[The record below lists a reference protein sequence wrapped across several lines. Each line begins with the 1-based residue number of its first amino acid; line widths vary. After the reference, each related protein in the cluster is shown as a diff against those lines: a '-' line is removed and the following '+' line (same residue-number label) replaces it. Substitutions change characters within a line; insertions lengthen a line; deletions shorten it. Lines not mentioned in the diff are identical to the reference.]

1 MAIYKPTNCIPFLTT
16 FDCRIEVTDDP
27 VFFECRIDS
36 SNRNAVGYSVTVYDE
51 NNDQVFPPDGSAPDE
66 HISQVNDLKR
76 LTGAGNAATETPFM
90 IQSSGYTN
98 LNTGI
103 NGSYLK
109 FPFFLNSGAY
119 PGTTSNTG
127 LTTAEQTQFYS
138 SNAVY
143 CEVSASGSSTLYWY
157 SPDGSKEIPV
167 DMYNGNTYKWVI
179 TLYQGDASGVTPI
192 PVSNADAYKYFDMQL
207 TTGEIMGSFAERI
220 QTVYSD
226 EVYIDYYIEPIKIA
240 VPSDTKKPSPVSP
253 DLSNPT
259 NWSIGD
265 GEIVQTW
272 TRTRIK
278 NIDPTYGYLYP
289 QIDDYSFDPAAIT
302 RGQANAYRVYQ
313 MGNDPEVLST
323 TRKVDKAVQMGLP
336 LDWYNMGSDSTTSY
350 GQMTFYTVSGEVA
363 QKITSSNTTGSGSV
377 TATVQA
383 GTMSSTAFSPW
394 FLTAMNTWEV
404 TKDSEGKDVYA
415 STPVVRWFC
424 TSRSNSISTDERI
437 LLAFQ
442 VGADNEI
449 YYGDLGLSE
458 NERPFIASQGLTTA
472 TITNNDN
479 GESAWGV
486 GSAYN
491 GIYSTRFSDEGEA
504 RFVFSAP
511 PAKIT
516 EDYKPTIYTFNTY
529 KISWDRTSDASTWG
543 DLSTKIVMV
552 QHYYGEGE
560 NVQTNIRKEDGTI
573 NNGTI
578 NVDPFAFIPERPIQ
592 LYSYTE
598 NDFSTTNEL
607 KNNTG
612 IIFYNGGEWAGKEKE
627 TVGTPENKLYIS
639 PFTGIKRGM
648 YWIEQGNK
656 SALEKRRFIIK
667 YVDEKYWY
675 VTYDDPTIVVDGETK
690 NSGTY
695 PTSFTQPE
703 RETPYVIKSYFR
715 DSDENP
721 FDLYEN
727 PTINLKVYR
736 DEEHTYDEDANAPK
750 GKYEDVDPPKN
761 NPYMNSD
768 GSYRLEEN
776 YGQTSI
782 ILLRVD
788 RRSIWVEAE
797 YNQSDFI
804 SWRSAQ
810 WFLYD
815 GVSTNGNLLQFT
827 DTYFDGKLGHQFY
840 GLEENHVYT
849 IVLVLETNSGL
860 TLSKDIQI
868 ITDFNIADVTN
879 FPFTLE
885 YQCETHSVYMR
896 FGLSGFILPNLRG
909 TATGDRVQDLNDEET
924 GTDDPIPGVTYSDYD
939 NGQGWMN
946 INGKDPNFPDEGV
959 TYQYIVSVLNGEE
972 AAATQM
978 SSKEDEGTFTFES
991 RHIVDA
997 TNSWGNIVGFQYISD
1012 EEANNAFSSEN
1023 QAQIFLPNYNT
1034 TYTYDNVDYDYIDD
1048 KLLYQMRYQVG
1059 KFEGIPTIVDKDTG
1073 ATISTKGIWGIETS
1087 GGNKTTT
1094 APLIVSGWL
1103 QEGLSSS
1110 DIGYA
1115 VRPSGYEVIAINET
1129 NAHYSPIEDGSGD
1142 HYKESCFDFLG
1153 DNESANSDDPIVA
1166 WSRRS
1171 TIYRNFTVPPKND
1184 PTSEDGGEAGH
1195 LYQGPED
1202 GAFHNFQVRTAVNAN
1217 SWTDYQ
1223 VIGPN
1228 PSLWSDNELERKTI
1242 ITGGNRT
1249 LTWGT
1254 DGETASYGN
1263 ITTQSREIENL
1274 DSHWV
1279 WDDGSGETGTADG
1292 VSITESAVIA
1302 ADGTAT
1308 ESTTIKAADG
1318 GAASW
1323 DDTAL
1328 VPVITA
1334 YVFDETYV
1342 KVDGNGKFVT
1352 DNFFKLNAVD
1362 KLFGWV
1368 GAAAVTSATQTGFYG
1383 TLTLN

>member
-1 MAIYKPTNCIPFLTT
+1 MAIYKPTNCTPFLTT
-16 FDCRIEVTDDP
+16 FDCRVGPDDDP
-27 VFFECRIDS
+27 IFFECRIDS

-51 NNDQVFPPDGSAPDE
+51 NNDQVFPPNTAEEGQPPVYPAPDE
-66 HISQVNDLKR
+66 HISQIGDLKR
-76 LTGAGNAATETPFM
+76 LTGAGNAATETPYM
-90 IQSSGYTN
+90 IQNSGYSN

-109 FPFFLNSGAY
+109 FPFILNSSYWKNSTGETDQ
-119 PGTTSNTG
+119 GTFKSI
-127 LTTAEQTQFYS
+127 
-138 SNAVY
+138 NAVY
-143 CEVSASGSSTLYWY
+143 YDSTTEKLYWY
-157 SPDGSKEIPV
+157 SSVDSGVGKEV
-167 DMYNGNTYKWVI
+167 SMYNGNTYKWVI
-179 TLYQGDASGVTPI
+179 TLYQGDNASVTPI
-192 PVSNADAYKYFDMQL
+192 PVDKTDAYKYFDMQL
-207 TTGEIMGSFAERI
+207 TTGEVMGSYDERI
-220 QTVYSD
+220 QTVYS
-226 EVYIDYYIEPIKIA
+226 ENAYIDYYIEPVGIEFD
-240 VPSDTKKPSPVSP
+240 SGTDFLNF
-253 DLSNPT
+253 DPT
-259 NWSIGD
+259 NWKGTLVD
-265 GEIVQTW
+265 LDKAQN

-278 NIDPTYGYLYP
+278 NIDSTYGYIYP
-289 QIDDYSFDPAAIT
+289 QMDEYSYPEDTIQ
-302 RGQANAYRVYQ
+302 RGKAQGYRVYK
-313 MGNDPEVLST
+313 MGNNPDVLTT
-323 TRKVDKAVQMGLP
+323 TRIVNLGVGDRAIP
-336 LDWYNMGSDSTTSY
+336 FDWEDNIADDSTSY
-350 GQMTFYTVSGEVA
+350 GEIRIYSPVESSFEVEFPNGSTTTKFNVANITMSSSSMNPFDLVALNSVKQKEGETEGTYVDDEDSSGKVRWFTQSSSYSINTDTRLLLNAQPSGEVSA
-363 QKITSSNTTGSGSV
+363 GWYTSSPKDGGRREFQAKEKDTSKSIVSSPNNGS
-377 TATVQA
+377 
-383 GTMSSTAFSPW
+383 M
-394 FLTAMNTWEV
+394 
-404 TKDSEGKDVYA
+404 
-415 STPVVRWFC
+415 
-424 TSRSNSISTDERI
+424 
-437 LLAFQ
+437 
-442 VGADNEI
+442 
-449 YYGDLGLSE
+449 
-458 NERPFIASQGLTTA
+458 
-472 TITNNDN
+472 
-479 GESAWGV
+479 
-486 GSAYN
+486 YN
-491 GIYSTRFSDEGEA
+491 GIFVPRYGGSTTVYLKVDGEVKA
-504 RFVFSAP
+504 
-511 PAKIT
+511 
-516 EDYKPTIYTFNTY
+516 FNEY
-529 KISWDRTSDASTWG
+529 LISFDRASDADTWG
-543 DLSTKIVMV
+543 EIMSKIVYA
-552 QHYYGEGE
+552 QGNGSISNK
-560 NVQTNIRKEDGTI
+560 NVQTQAWDDDDKPIYEATASGEI
-573 NNGTI
+573 NKSAILFVN
-578 NVDPFAFIPERPIQ
+578 ELPIQ
-592 LYSYTE
+592 LYNYDDKDNE
-598 NDFSTTNEL
+598 NI
-607 KNNTG
+607 NTVG
-612 IIFYNGGEWAGKEKE
+612 LIFYSGGECS
-627 TVGTPENKLYIS
+627 TSSSLPSPINKLYIS

-656 SALEKRRFIIK
+656 TALEKRRFIIK

-675 VTYDDPTIVVDGETK
+675 VTYDDPTIVVEGENENT
-690 NSGTY
+690 GTY
-695 PTSFTQPE
+695 PIPFTQPE

-727 PTINLKVYR
+727 PTIDLKVYR
-736 DEEHTYDEDANAPK
+736 DEEHTYDEDAKAPQ
-750 GKYEDVDPPKN
+750 GKYEDVEPDPLPA
-761 NPYMNSD
+761 YMNPD
-768 GSYRLEEN
+768 GSYCLEEN

-782 ILLRVD
+782 VLLRVD

-815 GVSTNGNLLQFT
+815 GVSTNGNLLQST

-896 FGLSGFILPNLRG
+896 FGLSGFILPNLTG
-909 TATGDRVQDLNDEET
+909 AAKGDRVQDLENEDD
-924 GTDDPIPGVTYSDYD
+924 GTSPEIGGVTYSDYD

-946 INGKDPNFPDEGV
+946 IDGTNTNFPDEGV

-1012 EEANNAFSSEN
+1012 EEANDAFSSDN

-1034 TYTYDNVDYDYIDD
+1034 TYTYDNVEYDYIDD

-1059 KFEGIPTIVDKDTG
+1059 DFEGIPTIVDKDTG
-1073 ATISTKGIWGIETS
+1073 ATISSKGIWGIETS

-1142 HYKESCFDFLG
+1142 HYKESRFDFLG

-1184 PTSEDGGEAGH
+1184 PTSEDGGEYGH

-1202 GAFHNFQVRTAVNAN
+1202 GTFHNFQVRTAVNAN

-1254 DGETASYGN
+1254 NEETISYGN
-1263 ITTQSREIENL
+1263 ITTQSREVENL

-1279 WDDGSGETGTADG
+1279 WDDGSGENDVFDDNNKTTYDVSSDNAKFWVDGDDNGTLKLYHQ
-1292 VSITESAVIA
+1292 TEYASSSSSSA
-1302 ADGTAT
+1302 TW
-1308 ESTTIKAADG
+1308 STTDLRTDMDKYDFTFHMAVKNAFVG
-1318 GAASW
+1318 VTE
-1323 DDTAL
+1323 DDIQ
-1328 VPVITA
+1328 VQ
-1334 YVFDETYV
+1334 VFR
-1342 KVDGNGKFVT
+1342 GNAQDNT
-1352 DNFFKLNAVD
+1352 D
-1362 KLFGWV
+1362 
-1368 GAAAVTSATQTGFYG
+1368 
-1383 TLTLN
+1383 

>member
-1 MAIYKPTNCIPFLTT
+1 MAIYKPTNCTPFLTT
-16 FDCRIEVTDDP
+16 FDCRIEATDDP

-51 NNDQVFPPDGSAPDE
+51 NNDQVFPPNMAEEGQPPVYPAPDE
-66 HISQVNDLKR
+66 HISQVSDLKR
-76 LTGAGNAATETPFM
+76 LTGTGNAATETPFM
-90 IQSSGYTN
+90 VQSSGYSN
-98 LNTGI
+98 LNTGL

-109 FPFFLNSGAY
+109 FPFFLNSSYWKNSTGDTDQSAFKSVNTAY
-119 PGTTSNTG
+119 YDSVT
-127 LTTAEQTQFYS
+127 EK
-138 SNAVY
+138 
-143 CEVSASGSSTLYWY
+143 LYWY
-157 SPDGSKEIPV
+157 DSIDSGATMREVP
-167 DMYNGNTYKWVI
+167 MYNGNTYKWVI

-207 TTGEIMGSFAERI
+207 TTGEVMGSFAERI

-240 VPSDTKKPSPVSP
+240 VPADTKKPSPVSP
-253 DLSNPT
+253 DLSDPT
-259 NWSIGD
+259 NWSLGD
-265 GEIVQTW
+265 GEIIQTW

-323 TRKVDKAVQMGLP
+323 TRKVDRAVKMGLP
-336 LDWYNMGSDSTTSY
+336 LDWYNQSSDSTVSY
-350 GQMTFYTVSGEVA
+350 GQQTFHTVSGEVA
-363 QKITSSNTTGSGSV
+363 QNIRNYSI
-377 TATVQA
+377 QA

-394 FLTAMNTWEV
+394 NLVALETWEV
-404 TKDSEGKDVYA
+404 TKNSNGEDVFA
-415 STPVVRWFC
+415 TTPVVRWFC
-424 TSRSNSISTDERI
+424 TSRNYNISVDDRV

-442 VGADNEI
+442 PSANSS
-449 YYGDLGLSE
+449 YYGEVEISDP
-458 NERPFIASQGLTTA
+458 ERPFIASDELTTA
-472 TITNNDN
+472 TITNVKED
-479 GESAWGV
+479 GSKWG
-486 GSAYN
+486 GASAYN
-491 GIYSTRFSDEGEA
+491 GIYSTRFSDEGVM
-504 RFVFSAP
+504 RFVFETP
-511 PAKIT
+511 YQENGTDLK
-516 EDYKPTIYTFNTY
+516 EKLPTIYEFNTY
-529 KISWDRTSDASTWG
+529 QISWDRTSDASTWG
-543 DLSTKIVMV
+543 DLSTKIVMI
-552 QHYYGEGE
+552 QHYYEEGN
-560 NVQTNIRKEDGTI
+560 NVQTNIRDDDGNI
-573 NNGTI
+573 SNGTL
-578 NVDPFAFIPERPIQ
+578 NETEFEFIMEKPVQ

-598 NDFSTTNEL
+598 DDFSTTNEL

-612 IIFYNGGEWAGKEKE
+612 IIFYNGGEWAGKEKD
-627 TVGTPENKLYIS
+627 TVGAPENKLYIS

-675 VTYDDPTIVVDGETK
+675 VTYDSGTT
-690 NSGTY
+690 NGTY
-695 PTSFTQPE
+695 PNPFTFPE

-727 PTINLKVYR
+727 PTIDLKVYR
-736 DEEHTYDEDANAPK
+736 DENHTYDEDANAPR
-750 GKYEDVDPPKN
+750 GKYDDVDPPAK

-768 GSYRLEEN
+768 GSYKIWEN

-782 ILLRVD
+782 VLLRVD
-788 RRSIWVEAE
+788 RRSVWVEAE

-804 SWRSAQ
+804 SWRSVQ

-815 GVSTNGNLLQFT
+815 GVNTNGNLLQST

-909 TATGDRVQDLNDEET
+909 TATGDRVQDLENEQA
-924 GTDDPIPGVTYSDYD
+924 GTSPVIPGVTYSNYS

-946 INGKDPNFPDEGV
+946 IDGTNANFPDEGV

-1012 EEANNAFSSEN
+1012 EEANDAFSSSN

-1059 KFEGIPTIVDKDTG
+1059 NFEGIPTIVDKDTG
-1073 ATISTKGIWGIETS
+1073 ATISSKGIWGIETS

-1103 QEGLSSS
+1103 RDWHES
-1110 DIGYA
+1110 DQAYPTIIGDA
-1115 VRPSGYEVIAINET
+1115 IRPEGYEIVVINSRDGNE
-1129 NAHYSPIEDGSGD
+1129 HYSPIEDSVSGP
-1142 HYKESCFDFLG
+1142 HYKESLFDFLG
-1153 DNESANSDDPIVA
+1153 EGVSNGTASEPPIIA
-1166 WSRRS
+1166 WSRREE
-1171 TIYRNFTVPPKND
+1171 IYDNFTVPPKND
-1184 PTSEDGGEAGH
+1184 PTSENGGEAGH

-1202 GAFHNFQVRTAVNAN
+1202 GTFHNFQVRTSVGAN
-1217 SWTDYQ
+1217 SWTNYQ
-1223 VIGPN
+1223 IIGPN
-1228 PSLWSDNELERKTI
+1228 PSLWSDNNLENKDI
-1242 ITGGNRT
+1242 ITGGQRV
-1249 LTWGT
+1249 LTWNGN
-1254 DGETASYGN
+1254 GEVTNISFQNTAGHG
-1263 ITTQSREIENL
+1263 REIENL

-1279 WDDGSGETGTADG
+1279 WDDGSGEHDVDNTAYDASSANAKFWVDGDDNGELVLFHQKQYPSSAREEWATTDLRTGMDKYDFTFHM
-1292 VSITESAVIA
+1292 AVKNA
-1302 ADGTAT
+1302 FVGAT
-1308 ESTTIKAADG
+1308 EDDIQVQVFRGKASD
-1318 GAASW
+1318 
-1323 DDTAL
+1323 
-1328 VPVITA
+1328 
-1334 YVFDETYV
+1334 
-1342 KVDGNGKFVT
+1342 NT
-1352 DNFFKLNAVD
+1352 D
-1362 KLFGWV
+1362 
-1368 GAAAVTSATQTGFYG
+1368 
-1383 TLTLN
+1383 

>member
-1 MAIYKPTNCIPFLTT
+1 MAIYKPTNCTPFLTT
-16 FDCRIEVTDDP
+16 FDCQIEATDDP

-51 NNDQVFPPDGSAPDE
+51 NNDQVFPPNIVESGQPPVYPAPDE
-66 HISQVNDLKR
+66 HISQVSDLKR
-76 LTGAGNAATETPFM
+76 ITGTGNAATETPFM

-119 PGTTSNTG
+119 PDSTSNAG
-127 LTTAEQTQFYS
+127 LTTANQTKFYS

-143 CEVSASGSSTLYWY
+143 CEVSTSGASTLYWY
-157 SPDGSKEIPV
+157 SPDNGKKIPV

-207 TTGEIMGSFAERI
+207 TTGEVMGSFAERI

-323 TRKVDKAVQMGLP
+323 TRKVDRAVKMGLP
-336 LDWYNMGSDSTTSY
+336 LDWYNQSSDSTVSY
-350 GQMTFYTVSGEVA
+350 GQQAFHTVSGEVA
-363 QKITSSNTTGSGSV
+363 QNIKNYSI
-377 TATVQA
+377 QA

-394 FLTAMNTWEV
+394 NLVALETWEV
-404 TKDSEGKDVYA
+404 TKNSSGEDVFA
-415 STPVVRWFC
+415 TTPVVRWFC
-424 TSRSNSISTDERI
+424 TSRNYNISIDDRV

-442 VGADNEI
+442 PSANSS
-449 YYGDLGLSE
+449 YYGEVEISDP
-458 NERPFIASQGLTTA
+458 ERPFIASHGLTTTA
-472 TITNNDN
+472 ITNAKTD
-479 GESAWGV
+479 GSKWG
-486 GSAYN
+486 GASAYN
-491 GIYSTRFSDEGEA
+491 GIYSTRFSDEGVM
-504 RFVFSAP
+504 RFTFETP
-511 PAKIT
+511 YQENGTDLKET
-516 EDYKPTIYTFNTY
+516 LPTIYEFNTY
-529 KISWDRTSDASTWG
+529 QISWDRTSDAATWG
-543 DLSTKIVMV
+543 DLSTKIVMI
-552 QHYYGEGE
+552 QHYYEEGN
-560 NVQTNIRKEDGTI
+560 NVQTNIRDDDGVIT
-573 NNGTI
+573 NGTL
-578 NVDPFAFIPERPIQ
+578 NETEFEFIMERPIQ
-592 LYSYTE
+592 LYNYTNE
-598 NDFSTTNEL
+598 NFSDTTNEL

-612 IIFYNGGEWAGKEKE
+612 IIFYNGGEWAGKENE
-627 TVGTPENKLYIS
+627 AVGNPENKLYIS

-667 YVDEKYWY
+667 YVNEKYWY
-675 VTYDDPTIVVDGETK
+675 VTYDDPTIVVDGENK
-690 NSGTY
+690 NTGTY
-695 PTSFTQPE
+695 PNPFTQPQ

-727 PTINLKVYR
+727 PTIDLKVYR
-736 DEEHTYDEDANAPK
+736 DENHTYDANATAPK
-750 GKYEDVDPPKN
+750 GKYEDVAPVPPLH
-761 NPYMNSD
+761 YMDTDTED
-768 GSYRLEEN
+768 GSYCLEEN

-782 ILLRVD
+782 VLLRVD

-815 GVSTNGNLLQFT
+815 GVSTNGNLLQST

-849 IVLVLETNSGL
+849 IVLVLETNSGP

-896 FGLSGFILPNLRG
+896 FGLSGFILPNLTG
-909 TATGDRVQDLNDEET
+909 AAKGDRVQDLNNEDN
-924 GTDDPIPGVTYSDYD
+924 GTFPEIKGVTYSDYD

-946 INGKDPNFPDEGV
+946 INGTDPNFPDEGV

-1034 TYTYDNVDYDYIDD
+1034 TYTYDNVEYDYIDD

-1059 KFEGIPTIVDKDTG
+1059 DFEGVPTIVDKDTG
-1073 ATISTKGIWGIETS
+1073 ATISSKGIWGIETS

-1142 HYKESCFDFLG
+1142 HYKESRFDFLG

-1184 PTSEDGGEAGH
+1184 PTSEDGGEYGH

-1202 GAFHNFQVRTAVNAN
+1202 GTFHNFQVRTAVNAN

-1254 DGETASYGN
+1254 NEETISYGN
-1263 ITTQSREIENL
+1263 ITTQSREVENL

-1279 WDDGSGETGTADG
+1279 WDDGSGENDVFDDNNKTTYDVSSDNAKFWVDGDDNGTLKLYHQ
-1292 VSITESAVIA
+1292 TEYASSSSSSATWSTTDLRTDMDKYDFTFHMAVKNA
-1302 ADGTAT
+1302 FVGAT
-1308 ESTTIKAADG
+1308 E
-1318 GAASW
+1318 
-1323 DDTAL
+1323 DDIQ
-1328 VPVITA
+1328 VQ
-1334 YVFDETYV
+1334 VFR
-1342 KVDGNGKFVT
+1342 GNAQDNT
-1352 DNFFKLNAVD
+1352 D
-1362 KLFGWV
+1362 
-1368 GAAAVTSATQTGFYG
+1368 
-1383 TLTLN
+1383 

>member
-1 MAIYKPTNCIPFLTT
+1 MAIYKPTNCTPFLTT
-16 FDCRIEVTDDP
+16 FDCQIEAADDP

-51 NNDQVFPPDGSAPDE
+51 NNDQVFPPNTAESGQPPVYPAPDE
-66 HISQVNDLKR
+66 HISQVSDLKR
-76 LTGAGNAATETPFM
+76 ITGTGNAATETPYM

-119 PGTTSNTG
+119 PDSASNAG
-127 LTTAEQTQFYS
+127 LTTTDQNKFYS

-143 CEVSASGSSTLYWY
+143 CEVSASGSSILYWY
-157 SPDGSKEIPV
+157 SPDSGKKIPV

-350 GQMTFYTVSGEVA
+350 GQMTFHTVFGEVA

-491 GIYSTRFSDEGEA
+491 GIYSTRFSDEGEV

-529 KISWDRTSDASTWG
+529 KISWDRTSDAATWG

-552 QHYYGEGE
+552 QHYYGEDE
-560 NVQTNIRKEDGTI
+560 NVQTNIREEDGTI

-612 IIFYNGGEWAGKEKE
+612 IIFYNGGEWAGKENE
-627 TVGTPENKLYIS
+627 AVGNPENKLYIS
-639 PFTGIKRGM
+639 PFIGVKRGM

-675 VTYDDPTIVVDGETK
+675 VTYDDGTT
-690 NSGTY
+690 NGTY
-695 PTSFTQPE
+695 PDPLTLPE

-727 PTINLKVYR
+727 PTIDLKVYR
-736 DEEHTYDEDANAPK
+736 DEEHTYDADATAPK
-750 GKYEDVDPPKN
+750 GKYEETDPDPQ
-761 NPYMNSD
+761 NPLYYMDPNTKD
-768 GSYRLEEN
+768 GSYCLEEN

-782 ILLRVD
+782 VLLRVD

-815 GVSTNGNLLQFT
+815 GVSTNGNLLQST

-849 IVLVLETNSGL
+849 IVLILETNSGL

-885 YQCETHSVYMR
+885 YQCETHSVYM
-896 FGLSGFILPNLRG
+896 FGLSGFILPNLTG
-909 TATGDRVQDLNDEET
+909 AAKGDRVQDPNNEDN
-924 GTDDPIPGVTYSDYD
+924 GTSPEIKGVTYSDYD

-946 INGKDPNFPDEGV
+946 IDGTNANFPDEGV

-997 TNSWGNIVGFQYISD
+997 ANSWGNIVGFQYISD
-1012 EEANNAFSSEN
+1012 EEVNDAFSSNN

-1034 TYTYDNVDYDYIDD
+1034 TYAYDNVEYDYIDD

-1059 KFEGIPTIVDKDTG
+1059 DFEGIPTIVDKDTG

-1087 GGNKTTT
+1087 GENKTTT

-1142 HYKESCFDFLG
+1142 HYKESRFDFLG

-1202 GAFHNFQVRTAVNAN
+1202 GTFHNFQVRTAVNAN
-1217 SWTDYQ
+1217 SWTNYQ
-1223 VIGPN
+1223 VIGTN

-1242 ITGGNRT
+1242 TTGGNRT
-1249 LTWGT
+1249 LTWGA
-1254 DGETASYGN
+1254 DGETVSYGN
-1263 ITTQSREIENL
+1263 ITTQSREVENL
-1274 DSHWV
+1274 DSHWI
-1279 WDDGSGETGTADG
+1279 WDDGSGEHDVDNTAYDVSSANAKFWVDGDDNGTLKLYHQTEYASSSSSSAAWSTTDLRTGMDKYDFTFHM
-1292 VSITESAVIA
+1292 AVKNA
-1302 ADGTAT
+1302 FVGAT
-1308 ESTTIKAADG
+1308 E
-1318 GAASW
+1318 
-1323 DDTAL
+1323 DDIQ
-1328 VPVITA
+1328 VQ
-1334 YVFDETYV
+1334 VFR
-1342 KVDGNGKFVT
+1342 GNAQDNT
-1352 DNFFKLNAVD
+1352 D
-1362 KLFGWV
+1362 
-1368 GAAAVTSATQTGFYG
+1368 
-1383 TLTLN
+1383 

>member
-1 MAIYKPTNCIPFLTT
+1 MAIYKPTNCTPFLTT
-16 FDCRIEVTDDP
+16 FDCRIETTDDP

-66 HISQVNDLKR
+66 HISQVSDLKR

-90 IQSSGYTN
+90 IQSSGYSN
-98 LNTGI
+98 LNTGL

-119 PGTTSNTG
+119 PGSTSNAG
-127 LTTAEQTQFYS
+127 LTAANQTQFYS

-143 CEVSASGSSTLYWY
+143 CEVTASGSSTLYWY
-157 SPDGSKEIPV
+157 PPDGGERIAV

-179 TLYQGDASGVTPI
+179 TLYQGDASGTTPI
-192 PVSNADAYKYFDMQL
+192 PVTNADAYKYFDMQL
-207 TTGEIMGSFAERI
+207 TTGEVMGSCAERI

-253 DLSNPT
+253 DLSDPT
-259 NWSIGD
+259 NWSLGD

-350 GQMTFYTVSGEVA
+350 GQMIFHTVSGEVA

-404 TKDSEGKDVYA
+404 TKDSEGKDVYS

-424 TSRSNSISTDERI
+424 TSRSNSISTDERV

-442 VGADNEI
+442 VGADNKT
-449 YYGDLGLSE
+449 YYGDLNLSE
-458 NERPFIASQGLTTA
+458 NERPFIASQGLTTS

-491 GIYSTRFSDEGEA
+491 GIYSTRFSDEGEI

-529 KISWDRTSDASTWG
+529 KISWDRTSDATTWG

-560 NVQTNIRKEDGTI
+560 NVQTNIREEDGSI

-578 NVDPFAFIPERPIQ
+578 NIDPFAFIPERPIQ
-592 LYSYTE
+592 LYNYTE
-598 NDFSTTNEL
+598 EDFSTTNEL

-612 IIFYNGGEWAGKEKE
+612 IIFYNGGEWAGKEKD
-627 TVGTPENKLYIS
+627 TVGAPENKLYIS

-675 VTYDDPTIVVDGETK
+675 VTYDDPTIIVDEETK

-695 PTSFTQPE
+695 PSPFTQPE

-721 FDLYEN
+721 FDLYKN
-727 PTINLKVYR
+727 PTIDLKVYR
-736 DEEHTYDEDANAPK
+736 DENHTYDANATAPK
-750 GKYEDVDPPKN
+750 GKYEDVAPDPPLH
-761 NPYMNSD
+761 YMDTNTED
-768 GSYRLEEN
+768 GSYCLEEN

-782 ILLRVD
+782 VLLRVD
-788 RRSIWVEAE
+788 RRSVWVEAE

-804 SWRSAQ
+804 SWRSVQ

-815 GVSTNGNLLQFT
+815 GVNTNGNLLQST

-909 TATGDRVQDLNDEET
+909 TATGDRVQDLENEQA
-924 GTDDPIPGVTYSDYD
+924 GTSPVIPGVTYSNYS

-946 INGKDPNFPDEGV
+946 IDGTNANFPDEGV

-978 SSKEDEGTFTFES
+978 SSKEDDGTFTFES

-1012 EEANNAFSSEN
+1012 EEANNAFSSSN

-1059 KFEGIPTIVDKDTG
+1059 DFEGIPTIVDKDTG
-1073 ATISTKGIWGIETS
+1073 ATISSKGIWGIETS

-1110 DIGYA
+1110 AIGYA
-1115 VRPSGYEVIAINET
+1115 IRPSGYEVIAINET
-1129 NAHYSPIEDGSGD
+1129 NPHYSPVEDGSGD
-1142 HYKESCFDFLG
+1142 HYKESRFDFLG
-1153 DNESANSDDPIVA
+1153 NNGSVNSDDPIVA

-1171 TIYRNFTVPPKND
+1171 TIYGDFMVHI
-1184 PTSEDGGEAGH
+1184 EDN
-1195 LYQGPED
+1195 PD
-1202 GAFHNFQVRTAVNAN
+1202 GDEYHEFQVRATPGTGATTYDN
-1217 SWTDYQ
+1217 YQ
-1223 VIGPN
+1223 VIGTN

-1254 DGETASYGN
+1254 DGETASYDN
-1263 ITTQSREIENL
+1263 ITTQSREVENL
-1274 DSHWV
+1274 DSHWI
-1279 WDDGSGETGTADG
+1279 WDDGSGENDVFDDNNKTTYDVSSANAKFWVDGDDNGTLKLYHQTEYASSSSSSAEWSTTDLRTGMDKYDFTFHM
-1292 VSITESAVIA
+1292 AVKNA
-1302 ADGTAT
+1302 FVGAT
-1308 ESTTIKAADG
+1308 E
-1318 GAASW
+1318 
-1323 DDTAL
+1323 DDIQ
-1328 VPVITA
+1328 VQ
-1334 YVFDETYV
+1334 VFR
-1342 KVDGNGKFVT
+1342 GNAQDNT
-1352 DNFFKLNAVD
+1352 D
-1362 KLFGWV
+1362 
-1368 GAAAVTSATQTGFYG
+1368 
-1383 TLTLN
+1383 